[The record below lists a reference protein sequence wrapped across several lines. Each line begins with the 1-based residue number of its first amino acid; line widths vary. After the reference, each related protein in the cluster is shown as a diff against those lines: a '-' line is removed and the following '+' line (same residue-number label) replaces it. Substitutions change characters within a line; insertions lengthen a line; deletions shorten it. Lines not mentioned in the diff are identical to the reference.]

1 MKKKNTFWIS
11 STPRTGSMWLFNV
24 TREILKESGYK
35 VYPKLVTQHDK
46 DSEFMNIY
54 YKEAL
59 PDQNNLNKYV
69 FKVHTIL
76 KSNIPRSKILTTI
89 RDPRDICVSFKE
101 FMRADFKSALNATKT
116 ILNFTK
122 IYKNFETDYLMILK
136 FENIEKNPID
146 IIIEIGKFINCKI
159 AYKLAEK
166 ISKKFSKDNVKKLI
180 KKNDNNLNFKIKEN
194 KKISKSEIV
203 YFSKENYRSFDV
215 NTGFQTGHISKR
227 NSGDW
232 KKILSPKEIE
242 IINSQFKDFLIEN
255 NYD

>member
-11 STPRTGSMWLFNV
+11 SAPRTGSMWLFNI

-35 VYPKLVTQHDK
+35 VYPKIIPQYDK
-46 DSEFMNIY
+46 KMLDIY

-59 PDQNNLNKYV
+59 PDQNDLNKYV

-76 KSNIPRSKILTTI
+76 KPDISRSKILTII
-89 RDPRDICVSFKE
+89 RDPRDICISFKE
-101 FMRADFKSALNATKT
+101 FMKTDFKSSLEATKS

-122 IYKNFETDYLMILK
+122 IYKHFEKNYLMILK
-136 FENIEKNPID
+136 YENIEKKPID
-146 IIIEIGKFINCKI
+146 IIIKIGKFINCKVE
-159 AYKLAEK
+159 YNSAEK
-166 ISKKFSKDNVKKLI
+166 ISKKFSKDNVKNII
-180 KKNDNNLNFKIKEN
+180 KENNNNLNLKIKEN
-194 KKISKSEIV
+194 KEVSKSEIV
-203 YFSKENYRSFDV
+203 YFSKDNYRSFDI
-215 NTGFQTGHISKR
+215 NTGFQTEHISKR

-232 KKILSPKEIE
+232 KKALSSEEIE

>member
-11 STPRTGSMWLFNV
+11 SAPRTGSMWLFNI
-24 TREILKESGYK
+24 TREILKESGYE
-35 VYPKLVTQHDK
+35 VYPKIIPQYDK
-46 DSEFMNIY
+46 EMLDIY

-59 PDQNNLNKYV
+59 PDQNDLNKYV

-76 KSNIPRSKILTTI
+76 KPDIPRSKILTII
-89 RDPRDICVSFKE
+89 RDPRDICISFKE
-101 FMRADFKSALNATKT
+101 FMKTDFKSSLKATES

-122 IYKNFETDYLMILK
+122 IYKHFEKDCLMILK
-136 FENIEKNPID
+136 CENIGKKPID
-146 IIIEIGKFINCKI
+146 TIIEIGKFINCKVE
-159 AYKLAEK
+159 YNLAEK
-166 ISKKFSKDNVKKLI
+166 ISKKFSKDNVKNII
-180 KKNDNNLNFKIKEN
+180 KENDNSLNLKIKEN
-194 KKISKSEIV
+194 KEVSKSEIV
-203 YFSKENYRSFDV
+203 YFSKDNYRSFDI

-232 KKILSPKEIE
+232 KKAFSSEEIE